1 MFWNALILAWRAIH
15 RNLLRSALTILGVVI
30 GVAAVITMVTV
41 GNGATL
47 QVKRQIASL
56 GSNLL
61 VVRPGQRLAYG
72 QRSTAKPFALE
83 DAQAIVRQLPEVAA
97 VAPSAMEPMIAISG
111 NSNWSTTVYGIDNQ
125 FFLVKNWPLQA
136 GRLFSS
142 GELRAGKAVCI
153 LGASVRRQLFS
164 HQDPLGAKIRLGKL
178 ACEVIGL
185 LAVKGQS
192 VMGTD
197 QDDVVLIPLKTFW
210 RRIAGNRDVT
220 LIQVSVRA
228 GASTAKVQR
237 DLERLLRERRRI
249 GPGREDDFYVMD
261 MKEIA
266 YTLTGTTRIL
276 TSLLGTVAA
285 VSLLV
290 GGIGIMNI
298 MLVSV
303 TERTREIGIRLA
315 IGAFEH
321 EVLMQFL
328 VEAVALSACGGL
340 IGVLLALVASLGLT
354 RLLEVPFVFDAGVV
368 VLAFLVAVAVG
379 VVFGY
384 FPARKAARLDPIEA
398 LRYE

>member
-1 MFWNALILAWRAIH
+1 MLWNALILAWRAI
-15 RNLLRSALTILGVVI
+15 RRSLLRSALTVLGVVI

-41 GNGATL
+41 GDGATL
-47 QVKRQIASL
+47 QVKQQIASL

-61 VVRPGQRLAYG
+61 IVRPGQRLAYG
-72 QRSTAKPFALE
+72 QRSTAKALDLS
-83 DAQAIVRQLPEVAA
+83 DAQAIGRELPEVAA
-97 VAPSAMEPMIAISG
+97 VAPSAMEAMIAIYG
-111 NSNWSTTVYGIDNQ
+111 NANWSTTVYGVDNQ
-125 FFLVKNWPLQA
+125 FLIAKNWPLQA
-136 GRLFSS
+136 GRPFSV
-142 GELRAGKAVCI
+142 GELRAGKPVCI
-153 LGASVRRQLFS
+153 LGASLRKQLFGY
-164 HQDPLGAKIRLGKL
+164 QDPLGSKIRLGKL

-197 QDDVVLIPLKTFW
+197 QDDVVLVPLKTFW

-220 LIQVSVRA
+220 LIQVSVRTGVA
-228 GASTAKVQR
+228 TEKAQR
-237 DLERLLRERRRI
+237 NIERLLRERRRI

-261 MKEIA
+261 MKELA

-315 IGAFEH
+315 IGALER
-321 EVLMQFL
+321 EVLLQFL
-328 VEAVALSACGGL
+328 VEAVVLSACGGL
-340 IGVLLALVASLGLT
+340 IGILLALAASLGLA
-354 RLLEVPFVFDAGVV
+354 RLLGVPFVFNAGIV

-379 VVFGY
+379 VAFGY

>member
-1 MFWNALILAWRAIH
+1 MLWNAWILAWRAIR
-15 RNLLRSALTILGVVI
+15 RNLLRSTLTVLGVVI
-30 GVAAVITMVTV
+30 GVAAVITMVSV
-41 GNGATL
+41 GRGATL
-47 QVKRQIASL
+47 QVRQQIASL

-61 VVRPGQRLAYG
+61 IARPGQRLAYG
-72 QRSTAKPFALE
+72 QRSSAKNFDFKDVL
-83 DAQAIVRQLPEVAA
+83 AIRRQLTAAVA
-97 VAPSAMEPMIAISG
+97 VAPSAMQSMVAIYG
-111 NSNWSTTVYGIDNQ
+111 NANWSTSVYGVDNE
-125 FFLVKNWPLQA
+125 FLLAKNWPLQA
-136 GRLFSS
+136 GRLFSD
-142 GELRAGKAVCI
+142 GELRAGKSVCL
-153 LGASVRRQLFS
+153 LGASLTKRLFG

-178 ACEVIGL
+178 ACQIIGV

-197 QDDVVLIPLKTFW
+197 QDDVVLMPLKTFW
-210 RRIAGNRDVT
+210 RRIAGNREVT
-220 LIQVSVRA
+220 MILVSVRE
-228 GASTAKVQR
+228 GTATDKAKQ

-249 GPGREDDFYVMD
+249 EPGQEDDFSVTD
-261 MKEIA
+261 LQEIA

-315 IGAFEH
+315 VGALEH
-321 EVLMQFL
+321 EVLLQFL
-328 VEAVALSACGGL
+328 VEAVVLSGFGGVL
-340 IGVLLALVASLGLT
+340 GILLALLASLWLARALG
-354 RLLEVPFVFDAGVV
+354 VPFVFDAGIV
-368 VLAFLVAVAVG
+368 VLAFLVALAVG
-379 VVFGY
+379 VAFGY

>member
-1 MFWNALILAWRAIH
+1 MLWNAWILAWRAIR
-15 RNLLRSALTILGVVI
+15 RNLLRSTLTVLGVVI
-30 GVAAVITMVTV
+30 GVAAVITMVSV
-41 GNGATL
+41 GRGATL
-47 QVKRQIASL
+47 QVRQQIASL

-61 VVRPGQRLAYG
+61 IARPGQRLAYG
-72 QRSTAKPFALE
+72 QRSSAKNFDFKDVL
-83 DAQAIVRQLPEVAA
+83 AIRRQLTAAVA
-97 VAPSAMEPMIAISG
+97 VAPSAMQSMVAIYG
-111 NSNWSTTVYGIDNQ
+111 NANWSTSVYGVDNE
-125 FFLVKNWPLQA
+125 FLLAKNWPLQA
-136 GRLFSS
+136 GRLFSD
-142 GELRAGKAVCI
+142 GELRAGKSVCL
-153 LGASVRRQLFS
+153 LGASLAKRLFG

-178 ACEVIGL
+178 ACQIIGV

-197 QDDVVLIPLKTFW
+197 QDDVVLMPLKTFW
-210 RRIAGNRDVT
+210 RRIAGNREVT
-220 LIQVSVRA
+220 MILVSVRE
-228 GASTAKVQR
+228 GTATDKAKQ

-249 GPGREDDFYVMD
+249 EPGQEDDFSVTD
-261 MKEIA
+261 LQEIA

-315 IGAFEH
+315 IGALEH
-321 EVLMQFL
+321 EVLLQFL
-328 VEAVALSACGGL
+328 VEAVVLSGFGGML
-340 IGVLLALVASLGLT
+340 GILLALLASLWLARALG
-354 RLLEVPFVFDAGVV
+354 VPFVFDAGIV
-368 VLAFLVAVAVG
+368 VLAFLVALAVG
-379 VVFGY
+379 VAFGY

>member
-1 MFWNALILAWRAIH
+1 MLWNALILAWRAI
-15 RNLLRSALTILGVVI
+15 RRSLLRSALTVLGVVI

-41 GNGATL
+41 GDGATL
-47 QVKRQIASL
+47 QVKQQIASL

-61 VVRPGQRLAYG
+61 IVRPGQRLAYG
-72 QRSTAKPFALE
+72 QRSTAKAFDLS
-83 DAQAIVRQLPEVAA
+83 DAQAIGRELPEVAA
-97 VAPSAMEPMIAISG
+97 VAPSAMEAMIAIYG
-111 NSNWSTTVYGIDNQ
+111 NANWSTTVYGVDNQ
-125 FFLVKNWPLQA
+125 FLIAKNWPLQA
-136 GRLFSS
+136 GRPFSV
-142 GELRAGKAVCI
+142 GELRAGKPVCI
-153 LGASVRRQLFS
+153 LGASLRKQLFGY
-164 HQDPLGAKIRLGKL
+164 QDPLGSKIRLGKL

-197 QDDVVLIPLKTFW
+197 QDDVVLVPLKTFW

-220 LIQVSVRA
+220 LIQVSVRTGVA
-228 GASTAKVQR
+228 TEKAQR
-237 DLERLLRERRRI
+237 NIERLLRERRRI

-261 MKEIA
+261 MKELA

-315 IGAFEH
+315 IGALER
-321 EVLMQFL
+321 EVLLQFL
-328 VEAVALSACGGL
+328 VEAVVLSACGGL
-340 IGVLLALVASLGLT
+340 VGILLALAASLGLA
-354 RLLEVPFVFDAGVV
+354 RLLGVPFVFNAGIV

-379 VVFGY
+379 VAFGY